1 MVETPLRILVRDG
14 TEDDIAAC
22 LALDSRYETGH
33 VLQVY
38 LHGAESH
45 GWNISLQRERLPRPV
60 ELSQPVHRAVL
71 RKALER
77 EHCFLVAESRAD
89 DKAVVGCLVLTPDS
103 ERGFGL
109 IECLIVSAKTRR
121 QQVGVRLM
129 AASRIWAREHE
140 LNRLIAETQTK
151 NAPAISFFESLGFTF
166 CGFNDRYFPDES
178 IALFFSLPLKP
189 AHG

>member
-1 MVETPLRILVRDG
+1 MAETPLRILVRDG

-22 LALDSRYETGH
+22 LALDFRYETGH

-89 DKAVVGCLVLTPDS
+89 DKAVVGCLVLTPDL

-129 AASRIWAREHE
+129 AASRIWAASTNSTGSLQKHKPRTHP
-140 LNRLIAETQTK
+140 LSAFSNLWDLPSVASMTGIFRTK
-151 NAPAISFFESLGFTF
+151 AS
-166 CGFNDRYFPDES
+166 RYS
-178 IALFFSLPLKP
+178 SACR
-189 AHG
+189 